1 MFADDIESVRRFNRF
16 YTQRIGVLDE
26 KLLASEWSIAEVR
39 VLRELALRS
48 KYVQA
53 PTQGDVATALGLDAG
68 YLSRIVARFLDRK
81 LVKVRRS
88 RSDARKT
95 VLELTAR
102 GRKTF
107 ATLDRAANEGV
118 RELLWKVSKAERPQ
132 LVASLRAV
140 ENMFGR
146 ASDARLELRAPKAG
160 DLGWVVERNGALY
173 AAEYGWNQ
181 AFEGL
186 CARIVADFTMGDA
199 KRQRCWIA
207 DLDGDRV
214 GSIFLMPLKKTT
226 ARLRLLFVEPRARG
240 LGVGTKLVDE
250 CIRTARALGYR
261 KLVLW
266 TNDVLVDARR
276 IYERAGFELV
286 DEKKHRDFGPP
297 LVAQTWSLSLFSSS
311 PDARLLPP
319 TTSRRAR
326 SRRPIRRR
334 ASSHRRS
341 T

>member
-1 MFADDIESVRRFNRF
+1 MLADDIESVRRFNRF

-26 KLLASEWSIAEVR
+26 KLLASKWSIAEVR
-39 VLRELALRS
+39 VLRELARE
-48 KYVQA
+48 KRA
-53 PTQGDVATALGLDAG
+53 KTQGDIATALGLDAG
-68 YLSRIVARFLDRK
+68 YVSRMFARFASEK
-81 LVKVRRS
+81 LVKMRRS
-88 RSDARKT
+88 EADARKT
-95 VLELTAR
+95 FFELTAR
-102 GRKTF
+102 GKKTF
-107 ATLDRAANEGV
+107 AALDRAANDGV
-118 RELLWKVSKAERPQ
+118 RQLLWNVSKAERPQ

-146 ASDARLELRAPKAG
+146 SKDAKLDFRAPAPG

-181 AFEGL
+181 TFEGL
-186 CARIVADFTMGDA
+186 CAKIVAEFAAGDA

-214 GSIFLMPLKKTT
+214 GSIFLMPLNKTT
-226 ARLRLLFVEPRARG
+226 ARLRILFVEPRARG

-250 CIRTARALGYR
+250 CIRAARELGYR

-286 DEKKHRDFGPP
+286 EKKKHRDFGPP
-297 LVAQTWSLSLFSSS
+297 LVAQTWSLSL
-311 PDARLLPP
+311 
-319 TTSRRAR
+319 
-326 SRRPIRRR
+326 
-334 ASSHRRS
+334 
-341 T
+341 

>member
-1 MFADDIESVRRFNRF
+1 MLAADIESVRRFNRF

-26 KLLASEWSIAEVR
+26 KLLSSDWSIAEVR
-39 VLRELALRS
+39 VLRELARD
-48 KYVQA
+48 KKAAQ
-53 PTQGDVATALGLDAG
+53 TQGDIAGVLGLDGG
-68 YLSRIVARFLDRK
+68 YLSRILARFAAAK
-81 LVKVRRS
+81 LVRVRRS
-88 RSDARKT
+88 EADARKT
-95 VLELTAR
+95 VLKLTAR

-107 ATLDRAANEGV
+107 AGLDRAANDGV
-118 RELLWKVSKAERPQ
+118 RQLLAHVSKAERPQ

-146 ASDARLELRAPKAG
+146 AKDAKLAFRTPVAG

-181 AFEGL
+181 TFEGL
-186 CARIVADFTMGDA
+186 CAKIVAEFAAGDP

-226 ARLRLLFVEPRARG
+226 ARLRILFVEPRARG

-250 CIRTARALGYR
+250 CIRGARDLGYR

-286 DEKKHRDFGPP
+286 EQKKHRDFGPP
-297 LVAQTWSLSLFSSS
+297 LVAQTWSLSL
-311 PDARLLPP
+311 
-319 TTSRRAR
+319 
-326 SRRPIRRR
+326 
-334 ASSHRRS
+334 
-341 T
+341 